1 MKKKRKT
8 RSLREKEESQNKN
21 IATDTRNCFYC
32 DRFKACKEIGKSW
45 KFVCPRFKKLP
56 DINFTELKKEADESV
71 KKEKPKKGFNIIVG
85 KDKEK
90 TKDNHNPNPKDLLDP
105 DGFNFITEALDAV
118 NKFNKSPLPS
128 DYEIDDSDAPL
139 AKNVFE
145 FMTSPEF
152 LGFPSFSRQIQM
164 GAELFSEI
172 CPLCSNPKWV
182 ERGFPLK
189 GVLYD
194 EEGNPDFDRIKRN
207 VVFLEYGRCP
217 RCSASKIGL
226 IKKGLLNPYVEF
238 CGVIGQ
244 RCVTGDTLIP
254 TSSGIFKISDL
265 NPSDKEGFKLYSGPD
280 VVLNNG
286 AVVRASKF
294 FYKKNEKVIKITTEN
309 GFEIAGTPEHP
320 IFTNKDW
327 VKIKN
332 LKVGTPIPIYYGQN
346 IWGNKDIDLGKDI
359 NPKARKIATKTIRN
373 RALKIDYYSGK
384 LTDSMYRVLGFWV
397 AEGCGGKATLTNLD
411 KSILRDCKEA
421 FTSLYGKDSIYES
434 YNSIGSHREWAK
446 IHFNILLNG
455 GIENR
460 SSDKEIPDIVLKAPK
475 IKVVQFM
482 RALFEGDGG
491 FNKDCVEYCTISE
504 VLIKQISLILNNLGI
519 IHRIKTG
526 KTWATNG
533 SKNQIKKTKYSI
545 FIEGP
550 VALRQFKDS
559 IGFISQRKSKR
570 LDATIHK
577 LENRV
582 NKVPFWYE
590 KLPTSIKKE
599 FLSLIEEV
607 SKDVGQYNV
616 WDKNTHRK
624 YRQTYGKFSFISRN
638 DKFWRIKADN
648 VCLTVAKI
656 KRILNLFRNNPL
668 WRLVSDFS
676 KQKMYAFEL
685 KYTQDGV
692 YWTTIKEKVS
702 VGRQDVYDFHV
713 PKHHSFM
720 ANGFYNHNSGKS
732 EISRQWLLY
741 TLHRFLKLQKP
752 AITYGLGPTSK
763 LTFTLMAQTFAK
775 AKRDLYDPVYATL
788 TSCPWFVKYHEILSY
803 YSEKSGVELF
813 RVKDTFASYRLSNID
828 LLPETPD
835 TRNLRGAT
843 RAGGILDELD
853 WIDSNDG
860 TKKNTSGVRTN
871 VEEIY
876 VSVSRSFATIRMA
889 YERMIKTRKTDKI
902 IDRNILPPPMLLGI
916 SSPSS
921 TKSIMMKNLALSQT
935 SRILYGAHMPTW
947 EVNPD
952 LPKNS
957 ETIQLEFKRNFD
969 RAMRDFGAQPPHS
982 ANPFIRDIET
992 MQAVVSP
999 YKNLVKSK
1007 PKYITS
1013 NSGTVMLS
1021 AKIKFMQPKDNINR
1035 IMAIDAGESFN
1046 SFVIGTGFYD
1056 EEENEI
1062 ICDSIVEIIP
1072 EPDIKINFNAVCAN
1086 VIGDMIERLNVSF
1099 LVADRWQSAKLL
1111 SDFEDIF
1118 GIYTQTYSLKYND
1131 MSAVRVDVYDGHFK
1145 LPKCEVPIEQVE
1157 DLALDDYPFGFQSKP
1172 VAHLLHQ
1179 FITVRDFGKE
1189 VTKGIGFTDD
1199 IFRMFC
1205 LLHKFIADPEYR
1217 EFCSG
1222 VRIGETKQITPILGV
1237 VGSRFQG
1244 PGIKAAA
1251 GGGSGMITSSDGAP
1265 IGVSA
1270 SRRKQAGF

>member
-8 RSLREKEESQNKN
+8 LSLREKEESQNKN

-85 KDKEK
+85 KDREK
-90 TKDNHNPNPKDLLDP
+90 PKDKHNPKPKDLLDP

-189 GVLYD
+189 GVLCD

-207 VVFLEYGRCP
+207 VVFLEFGRCTK
-217 RCSASKIGL
+217 CSSSKMGL

-244 RCVTGDTLIP
+244 R
-254 TSSGIFKISDL
+254 
-265 NPSDKEGFKLYSGPD
+265 
-280 VVLNNG
+280 
-286 AVVRASKF
+286 A
-294 FYKKNEKVIKITTEN
+294 
-309 GFEIAGTPEHP
+309 
-320 IFTNKDW
+320 
-327 VKIKN
+327 
-332 LKVGTPIPIYYGQN
+332 
-346 IWGNKDIDLGKDI
+346 
-359 NPKARKIATKTIRN
+359 
-373 RALKIDYYSGK
+373 
-384 LTDSMYRVLGFWV
+384 
-397 AEGCGGKATLTNLD
+397 
-411 KSILRDCKEA
+411 
-421 FTSLYGKDSIYES
+421 
-434 YNSIGSHREWAK
+434 
-446 IHFNILLNG
+446 
-455 GIENR
+455 
-460 SSDKEIPDIVLKAPK
+460 
-475 IKVVQFM
+475 
-482 RALFEGDGG
+482 
-491 FNKDCVEYCTISE
+491 
-504 VLIKQISLILNNLGI
+504 
-519 IHRIKTG
+519 
-526 KTWATNG
+526 
-533 SKNQIKKTKYSI
+533 
-545 FIEGP
+545 
-550 VALRQFKDS
+550 
-559 IGFISQRKSKR
+559 
-570 LDATIHK
+570 
-577 LENRV
+577 
-582 NKVPFWYE
+582 
-590 KLPTSIKKE
+590 
-599 FLSLIEEV
+599 
-607 SKDVGQYNV
+607 
-616 WDKNTHRK
+616 
-624 YRQTYGKFSFISRN
+624 
-638 DKFWRIKADN
+638 
-648 VCLTVAKI
+648 
-656 KRILNLFRNNPL
+656 
-668 WRLVSDFS
+668 
-676 KQKMYAFEL
+676 
-685 KYTQDGV
+685 
-692 YWTTIKEKVS
+692 
-702 VGRQDVYDFHV
+702 
-713 PKHHSFM
+713 
-720 ANGFYNHNSGKS
+720 GKS

-902 IDRNILPPPMLLGI
+902 IDRNILPPPMLLGV

-999 YKNLVKSK
+999 YRNLVKSK

-1145 LPKCEVPIEQVE
+1145 LPKCEVPLEQVE

>member
-8 RSLREKEESQNKN
+8 RSLREKEERQNKN

-71 KKEKPKKGFNIIVG
+71 KKKEKPKKGFNIIVG

-90 TKDNHNPNPKDLLDP
+90 PKDKHNPKPKDLLDP

-346 IWGNKDIDLGKDI
+346 IWGNKDIDL
-359 NPKARKIATKTIRN
+359 
-373 RALKIDYYSGK
+373 
-384 LTDSMYRVLGFWV
+384 
-397 AEGCGGKATLTNLD
+397 
-411 KSILRDCKEA
+411 
-421 FTSLYGKDSIYES
+421 
-434 YNSIGSHREWAK
+434 
-446 IHFNILLNG
+446 
-455 GIENR
+455 ENR

-607 SKDVGQYNV
+607 SKDVGKYNV

-1251 GGGSGMITSSDGAP
+1251 AGGGSGMITSSDGAP